1 MEIKYSRIEKFNR
14 LWKIQVINSV
24 RIEQEGKKMDN
35 CRINI
40 RKLVNHP
47 EVQH

>member
-1 MEIKYSRIEKFNR
+1 MEINYSRIEKFNR
-14 LWKIQVINSV
+14 LENTGDKISV

-35 CRINI
+35 CRIKV